1 MTKPPP
7 ASVRLAPARSLIP
20 APVAGALALAMA
32 LGAQDGTARAGGFE
46 MPANGTEAL
55 GRGGAFTAKA
65 DSPLALEYNIGGL
78 GQLRGTR
85 LLFDN
90 NLTFSQYSFQ
100 RQGGDSFGPY
110 PAVSSSAST
119 PFYAPWFG
127 LSTDFGYFRHFTF
140 AVGAYGPSSIG
151 RRNFG
156 AFALT
161 DSGMARPA
169 PGRYDLEQSDLLIVL
184 PTIAVGIHVHRVF
197 DIGIAGQQVS
207 SQVNVA
213 SATYAPKSIPVFP
226 SSAACAQ
233 QAEVSGCDTTTRV
246 QVTNYDSFML
256 QLGMLFHPLS
266 SLDIG
271 LNARS
276 AVNLGMYPIR
286 GKGTVSASEPPYL
299 RGAQL
304 GADHMDA
311 QFDNWL
317 PWVFRGGIR
326 YAMHKNGFE
335 LFDIELDGTYE
346 AWSMNGSNNTLTLLS
361 PPPLVNQGKPL
372 AITIAH
378 NYQDTFSIRLGGALN
393 YALSQGQ
400 LTLRLGAF
408 YDSSATN
415 DSNLRLDF
423 DTLAKLGATVGLGLT
438 LRGITLNVAY
448 AFLQSLGRTVDNGSL
463 YAIDGTTGQPVQ
475 VGDQQ
480 MTAPAVNN
488 GTYTGSNHILSL
500 GLSVLFDD
508 LIHGHGWLADHPR

>member
-1 MTKPPP
+1 
-7 ASVRLAPARSLIP
+7 
-20 APVAGALALAMA
+20 
-32 LGAQDGTARAGGFE
+32 
-46 MPANGTEAL
+46 
-55 GRGGAFTAKA
+55 
-65 DSPLALEYNIGGL
+65 
-78 GQLRGTR
+78 
-85 LLFDN
+85 
-90 NLTFSQYSFQ
+90 
-100 RQGGDSFGPY
+100 
-110 PAVSSSAST
+110 
-119 PFYAPWFG
+119 
-127 LSTDFGYFRHFTF
+127 
-140 AVGAYGPSSIG
+140 
-151 RRNFG
+151 
-156 AFALT
+156 
-161 DSGMARPA
+161 
-169 PGRYDLEQSDLLIVL
+169 
-184 PTIAVGIHVHRVF
+184 
-197 DIGIAGQQVS
+197 
-207 SQVNVA
+207 
-213 SATYAPKSIPVFP
+213 
-226 SSAACAQ
+226 
-233 QAEVSGCDTTTRV
+233 V

-326 YAMHKNGFE
+326 YAMHKNGFA